1 MTMLFIMG
9 VLLVFVSLGLA
20 GSAMRGT
27 TTATGVARSLEL
39 IEAMTTAPKE
49 LTRELEK
56 PFGERVLEPLQN
68 RFVGLGRRLS
78 GADSAE
84 RIRHKLDLA
93 GNPPGWTVD
102 RVLSGKVLGAIG
114 GFMGGVLFSF
124 LFESTTTRV
133 IVVAAIT
140 LAGFFGPSMYLYQK
154 GYDRKNQIQRELPDA
169 IDLLTISVES
179 GLGFDAA
186 LQQVA
191 YNTEGPLADEF
202 SRVLRE
208 MQIGSGR
215 GEAMRALSER
225 TNVVELRSFV
235 SSMVQADAFGIP
247 IANVLRVQS
256 SEMRVK
262 RRQRAEE
269 KAQQVP
275 VKMTIPLIFC
285 ILPCLFIAVMGPA
298 AIHMMDSFSGK

>member
-1 MTMLFIMG
+1 MTMLFVMG
-9 VLLVFVSLGLA
+9 ALLVFVSLGLVA
-20 GSAMRGT
+20 SALRGT

-56 PFGERVLEPLQN
+56 PFGERVLAPLQN

-78 GADSAE
+78 GADSAD
-84 RIRHKLDLA
+84 RIRRKLDLA
-93 GNPPGWTVD
+93 GNPPGWTVE

-114 GFMGGVLFSF
+114 GFVGGIIFSLVF
-124 LFESTTTRV
+124 DAPTTKLV
-133 IVVAAIT
+133 IIAGIT
-140 LAGFFGPSMYLYQK
+140 LAGFFAPAMYLYQK
-154 GYDRKNQIQRELPDA
+154 GYDRASRLQRELPDA

-191 YNTEGPLADEF
+191 YNTQGPLADEF

-208 MQIGSGR
+208 MQIGSSR
-215 GEAMRALSER
+215 SEALRALAER
-225 TNVVELRSFV
+225 TSVVELRSFV

-285 ILPCLFIAVMGPA
+285 ILPCLFVAVMGPA
-298 AIHMMDSFSGK
+298 AIHMIDSFSGK

>member
-1 MTMLFIMG
+1 MTMLFVMG

-20 GSAMRGT
+20 GSAIRGT
-27 TTATGVARSLEL
+27 STATGVARSLEL

-49 LTRELEK
+49 LTRELDK
-56 PFGERVLEPLQN
+56 PFGERVLAPLQS
-68 RFVGLGRRLS
+68 RFVGMGRRLS

-84 RIRHKLDLA
+84 RIRRKLDLA

-114 GFMGGVLFSF
+114 GFVGGVVFS
-124 LFESTTTRV
+124 LMFESLGTRFFV
-133 IVVAAIT
+133 IAAVT
-140 LAGFFGPSMYLYQK
+140 LAGFFAPSMYLYQK
-154 GYDRKNQIQRELPDA
+154 GYDRGNRLQRELPDA

-191 YNTEGPLADEF
+191 HNTEGPLADEF

-208 MQIGSGR
+208 MQIGSSR

-225 TNVVELRSFV
+225 TNVGELRTFV
-235 SSMVQADAFGIP
+235 SAMVQADAFGIP

-298 AIHMMDSFSGK
+298 AIHMMDSFSGR

>member
-1 MTMLFIMG
+1 MTMLFVMG
-9 VLLVFVSLGLA
+9 ALLVFVSLGLVA
-20 GSAMRGT
+20 SALRGT

-56 PFGERVLEPLQN
+56 PFGERVLAPLQN

-84 RIRHKLDLA
+84 RIRRKLDLA
-93 GNPPGWTVD
+93 GNPPGWTVE

-114 GFMGGVLFSF
+114 GFVGGIVFSLVF
-124 LFESTTTRV
+124 DATTTK
-133 IVVAAIT
+133 VVVVGGIT
-140 LAGFFGPSMYLYQK
+140 LAGFFAPAMYLYQK
-154 GYDRKNQIQRELPDA
+154 GYDRAKRLQRDLPDA

-191 YNTEGPLADEF
+191 HNTEGPLADEF

-208 MQIGSGR
+208 MQIGSSR
-215 GEAMRALSER
+215 TEALRALAER
-225 TNVVELRSFV
+225 TSVVELRSFV

-298 AIHMMDSFSGK
+298 AIHMIDSFSGR

>member
-1 MTMLFIMG
+1 MLFIMG
-9 VLLVFVSLGLA
+9 ALLVFVSLGLVA
-20 GSAMRGT
+20 SALRGS

-56 PFGERVLEPLQN
+56 PFGERVLAPLQN

-78 GADSAE
+78 GADSAD
-84 RIRHKLDLA
+84 RIRRKLDLA
-93 GNPPGWTVD
+93 GNPPGWTVE

-114 GFMGGVLFSF
+114 GFVGGIIFSLVF
-124 LFESTTTRV
+124 DAPTTKLV
-133 IVVAAIT
+133 IIAGIT
-140 LAGFFGPSMYLYQK
+140 LAGFFAPAMYLYQK
-154 GYDRKNQIQRELPDA
+154 GYDRASRLQRELPDA

-191 YNTEGPLADEF
+191 HNTQGPLADEF

-208 MQIGSGR
+208 MQIGSSR
-215 GEAMRALSER
+215 SEALRALAER
-225 TNVVELRSFV
+225 TSVVELRSFV

-285 ILPCLFIAVMGPA
+285 ILPCLFVAVMGPA
-298 AIHMMDSFSGK
+298 AIHMIDSFSGK